1 MNYRLVIRI
10 LGLLLL
16 LLAGTMLIPIGV
28 AFYYQEQSYDPLCY
42 SAAVTG
48 ILGFKMS
55 LFRPR
60 HDKFEFKESILV
72 VTLGWILFSIFGGLP
87 YVWGAGLNISEA
99 TFETMS
105 GLSTTGASVIN
116 DIEALDH
123 AILLWRSLTHWIGG
137 MGIVVLSLAII
148 PLLGA
153 SGANLFKA
161 EVPGPTT
168 DKLMPK
174 LQATAKLL
182 WYVYCGITLAQVG
195 ALMWAGMN
203 LFDSINHSLATVATG
218 GFSTKNASM
227 AAYSSPSIQW
237 VVTGFMFIAGANF
250 ALHYRLMT
258 GKVAIY
264 WKDLEF
270 KTYFFIVLL
279 FSLLITFLLMMNG
292 YVDIEKA
299 LRDSF
304 FQVVS
309 IITTTGFVSADYT
322 QWPQLAQFFIFLLM
336 FVGGCGGSTGGGV
349 KVIRIIVLFRNAFI
363 ELRKVLHPS
372 GVFHMKI
379 GKSPLKE
386 DVLSKILSFFF
397 LYLITILGVGI
408 ALAALNHDLGTSLS
422 AAIAC
427 VGNIGPAFAEVG
439 PVDNF
444 SVINDAGKWVL
455 VFGMLA
461 GRLEL
466 VTVLILF
473 SREFWKG

>member
-1 MNYRLVIRI
+1 MNIRLVIRI

-16 LLAGTMLIPIGV
+16 LLAGTMLIPIAV
-28 AFYYQEQSYDPLCY
+28 AFYYKEASYDPLCY
-42 SAAVTG
+42 SAALTG
-48 ILGFKMS
+48 IIGFKLS
-55 LFRPR
+55 LLKPKTN
-60 HDKFEFKESILV
+60 KFEFKESILV
-72 VTLGWILFSIFGGLP
+72 VSLGWILFSVFGGLP
-87 YVWGAGLNISEA
+87 YIWAAGLNISEA

-123 AILLWRSLTHWIGG
+123 SILLWRSLTHWIGG

-182 WYVYCGITLAQVG
+182 WYVYLGITLFQVA
-195 ALMWAGMN
+195 ALLWAGMD
-203 LFDSINHSLATVATG
+203 LFDSICHSLATVATG

-227 AAYSSPSIQW
+227 AAYNSPAIQW
-237 VVTGFMFIAGANF
+237 VTTGFMFIAGANF

-270 KTYFFIVLL
+270 KTYFFIILL
-279 FSLLITFLLMMNG
+279 FGTAIAALLIHSG
-292 YVDIEKA
+292 YQDIEQA
-299 LRDSF
+299 FRDAF
-304 FQVVS
+304 FQVAS

-322 QWPQLAQFFIFLLM
+322 QWPHLAQFFIFMLM

-349 KVIRIIVLFRNAFI
+349 KVIRVIVLFRNAFV
-363 ELRKVLHPS
+363 ELRKALHPS

-379 GKSPLKE
+379 GKAPLKE
-386 DVLSKILSFFF
+386 EVLSKILGFFF
-397 LYLITILGVGI
+397 LYLMTIMGVGFVLT
-408 ALAALNHDLGTSLS
+408 ALDHDIGTSLS

-444 SVINDAGKWVL
+444 SVISDSGKWVL

-473 SREFWKG
+473 SREFWRG